1 MFQVNRWLQAVK
13 SVIYGQDN
21 QEPNTEQI
29 SQLVQEIYNAS
40 VLPLLI
46 RHLAKLDFESKKV
59 KQGIIIK

>member
-1 MFQVNRWLQAVK
+1 LYILFKVNRWLQASK
-13 SVIYGQDN
+13 SIIYGQDN

-46 RHLAKLDFESKKV
+46 RQLTKLDFEFV
-59 KQGIIIK
+59 